1 MNWKPLLHSIKERG
15 EIMIDGVKHN
25 HSQVISRTAAILKA
39 LQFFPDGVSID
50 ALTSHVGLPRA
61 TVEHLVSSLEQ
72 EALVIQSHRGIELGP
87 ALLQMSRAAHA
98 DLVSVARP
106 HLNTLAKHTRETIDV
121 CVFRG
126 QYSLSIEHISSEQ
139 ELRVASA
146 VGTAFPV
153 HTSAHGKAILASLSN
168 DEVKAII
175 NDKWIQQT
183 DASHI
188 SYDTLFQD
196 LDLIR
201 KNGWSVDIEEHTEGV
216 CAVGVAIDN
225 DRTERYSIAVSL
237 PTIRFN
243 RNMTEVTSALLQCK
257 AEIEEVLKR

>member
-1 MNWKPLLHSIKERG
+1 
-15 EIMIDGVKHN
+15 MIDEIKQN

-39 LQFFPDGVSID
+39 LQFFPDGVSVD
-50 ALTSHVGLPRA
+50 ALAAHIALPRL
-61 TVEHLVSSLEQ
+61 TVQHLVSLLEQ
-72 EALVIQSHRGIELGP
+72 EAFVIHTHRGVQLGP
-87 ALLQMSRAAHA
+87 ALLQMLHTTHT
-98 DLVSVARP
+98 DFVSAVRP
-106 HLNTLAKHTRETIDV
+106 HLVTLAKHTRETVDL

-126 QYSLSIEHISSEQ
+126 RHSLSIEHISSEQ
-139 ELRVASA
+139 ELRVVSSI
-146 VGTAFPV
+146 GTAFSV
-153 HTSAHGKAILASLSN
+153 YTSAHGKAILATLSN
-168 DEVKAII
+168 EEVRTII
-175 NDKWIQQT
+175 EDKWIQQT
-183 DASHI
+183 EASHI

-216 CAVGVAIDN
+216 CAVGVVILDPET
-225 DRTERYSIAVSL
+225 TERYSIAVSL